1 MVTSALPS
9 GVEKWNT
16 QRAPMSYTS
25 CTLDVWRLIAVV
37 SGIQPSDGD
46 DATATS
52 MSYGLEFTMRTC
64 GTKRPPRSS
73 GVAINNS
80 ATAPAMAATHHHS
93 NGSARRRRGASARV
107 VAVGLMTYL
116 LCVLTSQRAARRTA
130 RLDHARS
137 AGGARSEIAE
147 RTDAM
152 APCHARRRATDW
164 SNASV
169 RRTLVTASANV
180 RGSRAGRRAALPS
193 FDGRKTASS

>member
-93 NGSARRRRGASARV
+93 NGSARRRRGTSARV

-116 LCVLTSQRAARRTA
+116 LCDLTYQGAAAHRAPVAY
-130 RLDHARS
+130 ARS
-137 AGGARSEIAE
+137 AGGARSDIAD
-147 RTDAM
+147 RSDAM
-152 APCHARRRATDW
+152 LPCQARRRATY
-164 SNASV
+164 SNNASAT
-169 RRTLVTASANV
+169 RTLATVS
-180 RGSRAGRRAALPS
+180 
-193 FDGRKTASS
+193 